1 MTADSAPTA
10 RNAADFAAAGDFAV
24 VADLAPMAVIA
35 VDGHDAATFLRG
47 QLSSD
52 ILGLSAETCEYSSYN
67 SPAGRVLAN
76 LLLYRAGPNAGDG
89 YRALMAADSA
99 AFVQKRL
106 SMFVLRSKVTVTDAS
121 SALRVFGVGGP
132 LAGAAVHAAFGSVP
146 APFAVA
152 HHGSVI
158 VLGVHGPRY
167 IVVAPAAEAGGMFA
181 ALASHARPV
190 PADIWHWLRIR
201 AGVPVVTEAT
211 RDKFVPQMINWDV
224 LGGVNFQKGCYT
236 GQEIIARTQYLGR
249 LKERLF
255 AFACPEAHVRPG
267 DRLWSAAF
275 GDQPCGTVVNAAPA
289 PQGGCEL
296 LAVLQLAAADSGDVH
311 LSALDG
317 PLLTRLTLPYPVPE
331 PKAAR
336 PRVV

>member
-1 MTADSAPTA
+1 MTAVSASPA
-10 RNAADFAAAGDFAV
+10 RNAADFAAARDHAV
-24 VADLAPMAVIA
+24 VADLAPLAVIA
-35 VDGHDAATFLRG
+35 IDGHDAATFLQG

-52 ILGLSAETCEYSSYN
+52 ILGLSAGSCEYSSYN

-76 LLLYRAGPNAGDG
+76 LLVYRAGTNAGDG
-89 YRALMAADSA
+89 FRALLSADSV

-121 SALRVFGVGGP
+121 PALRAFGVGGP
-132 LAGAAVHAAFGSVP
+132 LGGDAVRAAFAIVP

-152 HHGSVI
+152 RHGTVL

-167 IVVAPAAEAGGMFA
+167 IVVAPAAEAGGLLA

-190 PADIWHWLRIR
+190 PVDIWRWLTIR
-201 AGVPVVTEAT
+201 SGVPIVTEAT

-255 AFACPEAHVRPG
+255 AFASADPRVQPG

-275 GDQPCGTVVNAAPA
+275 GDQPCGTVISAAPA

-296 LAVLQLAAADSGDVH
+296 LAVLQLAAADGGDVH
-311 LSALDG
+311 LGALDG
-317 PLLTRLTLPYPVPE
+317 PPLTRLTLPYPVPE
-331 PKAAR
+331 PSAPRRKA
-336 PRVV
+336 V